1 MNGESIFI
9 LLFVVATGVA
19 IAGRW
24 LRLPYTVA
32 LVLAGLALGSV
43 RLFPAPELTR
53 TLLFSIFLPG
63 LVFEA
68 AFHIDFQEFWRNR
81 ATITSLAVPGVFAS
95 IILTVAVL
103 TPAIQAMSTEHGFGW
118 QEALV
123 FGALIAATDPIA
135 VIAIFRTLG
144 VPRRLSVL
152 LEGES
157 LLNDG
162 TGIVF
167 FSLSLAL
174 VAGGTSIGVG
184 SLATQFISVVGIGAV
199 IGGAVGLL
207 ASLLIR
213 HVDDPMIEITLT
225 TIAAYGSFVA
235 ADELAY
241 SGIIATVAAGMV
253 CGNIG
258 ARTGMSASTRVAAE
272 TFWEYVTFALNSVVF
287 LLIGLEVH
295 ISTLLSSWLEI
306 VAAYIVITIA
316 RSLVILTVW
325 GTLGATRERFP
336 ANWAVVL
343 AWGGLRGALPMVLVL
358 GLPAQFP
365 YRSLLVSMTFGV
377 VILSILLH
385 GLSMSPVLKMLRIV
399 HDADSRRAYEL
410 KRARLLAVRSAL
422 DEIDRR
428 SRLRAAEPEVLD
440 TLRDEYQHIA
450 QQIQKEMTELS
461 VEGESLRIEELYR
474 TRSELL
480 QVEKQA
486 VLDAYRYG
494 KLSRTGS
501 DQLIADLDARLLRVD
516 SAVTAD
522 LTSRAVSERDD
533 DHRPSTPD

>member
-1 MNGESIFI
+1 MVNGESIFI
-9 LLFVVATGVA
+9 LLFVVATAVA

-81 ATITSLAVPGVFAS
+81 VTIASLAVPGVFAS
-95 IILTVAVL
+95 IILTVVVL
-103 TPAIQAMSTEHGFGW
+103 TPAIQTITGRHDFRW
-118 QEALV
+118 PIALV

-144 VPRRLSVL
+144 VPRRLAVL

-167 FSLSLAL
+167 FTLSLAL
-174 VAGGTSIGVG
+174 ASGGTSIGAG
-184 SLATQFISVVGIGAV
+184 NLAVQFLSVVGMGAAIGCA
-199 IGGAVGLL
+199 IGLL
-207 ASLLIR
+207 SSLLIR
-213 HVDDPMIEITLT
+213 HIDDPMIEITLT

-241 SGIIATVAAGMV
+241 SGVIATVAAGMV

-287 LLIGLEVH
+287 LLIGLEIH

-306 VAAYIVITIA
+306 VAAYLVITIA

-325 GTLGATRERFP
+325 GTLRTTRERFP
-336 ANWAVVL
+336 ANWAMVL

-358 GLPAQFP
+358 GLPESFP
-365 YRSLLVSMTFGV
+365 FRSMLVSMTFGV

-385 GLSMSPVLKMLRIV
+385 GLSMSPVLRSLRIV
-399 HDADSRRAYEL
+399 RAMDSRRAYEL
-410 KRARLLAVRSAL
+410 KRARLLAIHSAI

-428 SRLRAAEPEVLD
+428 SRTGTTEPEILEL
-440 TLRDEYQHIA
+440 LREEYRRVD
-450 QQIQKEMTELS
+450 QQIQKELTELP
-461 VEGESLRIEELYR
+461 VERDRLRSEELSR

-480 QVEKQA
+480 LVEKRA
-486 VLDAYRYG
+486 VLDAYRQG
-494 KLSRTGS
+494 KLSRSGS
-501 DQLIADLDARLLRVD
+501 DQLVADLDARLLRAESSLD
-516 SAVTAD
+516 NETTGESSADKSANN
-522 LTSRAVSERDD
+522 R
-533 DHRPSTPD
+533 

>member
-1 MNGESIFI
+1 M
-9 LLFVVATGVA
+9 
-19 IAGRW
+19 
-24 LRLPYTVA
+24 
-32 LVLAGLALGSV
+32 
-43 RLFPAPELTR
+43 
-53 TLLFSIFLPG
+53 
-63 LVFEA
+63 
-68 AFHIDFQEFWRNR
+68 
-81 ATITSLAVPGVFAS
+81 
-95 IILTVAVL
+95 
-103 TPAIQAMSTEHGFGW
+103 
-118 QEALV
+118 
-123 FGALIAATDPIA
+123 
-135 VIAIFRTLG
+135 
-144 VPRRLSVL
+144 
-152 LEGES
+152 
-157 LLNDG
+157 
-162 TGIVF
+162 
-167 FSLSLAL
+167 SLAL

-184 SLATQFISVVGIGAV
+184 SLATQFISVVGIGAA

-295 ISTLLSSWLEI
+295 INTLLSSWLEI
-306 VAAYIVITIA
+306 VAAYMVITIA

-336 ANWAVVL
+336 ANWAAVL

-428 SRLRAAEPEVLD
+428 SRLHTTEPEILD
-440 TLRDEYQHIA
+440 ALRDEYQNVA
-450 QQIQKEMTELS
+450 QRIQKEMTELS
-461 VEGESLRIEELYR
+461 IEGESLRIEELCR

-486 VLDAYRYG
+486 VLDAYRHG

-501 DQLIADLDARLLRVD
+501 DQLIADLDARLLQVD
-516 SAVTAD
+516 SAVTAN
-522 LTSRAVSERDD
+522 LTARAVPERDAG
-533 DHRPSTPD
+533 RGASTPDENQYHHDLKTYFQHIEIHILGSVQMRT

>member
-81 ATITSLAVPGVFAS
+81 ATIVSLAVPGVFAS

-103 TPAIQAMSTEHGFGW
+103 TPVIQTITGSHDFGW
-118 QEALV
+118 PVALV

-144 VPRRLSVL
+144 VPRRLAVL

-174 VAGGTSIGVG
+174 AAGGASVGVG
-184 SLATQFISVVGIGAV
+184 SLTVQFLSVVGMGVAIGCA
-199 IGGAVGLL
+199 IGLL
-207 ASLLIR
+207 SSLLIR

-235 ADELAY
+235 ADELGY
-241 SGIIATVAAGMV
+241 SGVIATVAAGII

-287 LLIGLEVH
+287 LLIGLEIHV
-295 ISTLLSSWLEI
+295 STLLSSWLAI
-306 VAAYIVITIA
+306 IAAYAVITIA
-316 RSLVILTVW
+316 RLLVILTVW
-325 GTLGATRERFP
+325 GTLRVTRERFP
-336 ANWAVVL
+336 ANWAMVL

-358 GLPAQFP
+358 GLPVSFP
-365 YRSLLVSMTFGV
+365 FRSLLVSMTFGV

-385 GLSMSPVLKMLRIV
+385 GLSMSPVLRLLRIV
-399 HDADSRRAYEL
+399 RAADSRRTYEL
-410 KRARLLAVRSAL
+410 KRARLLAIHSAV

-428 SRLRAAEPEVLD
+428 SRMGTTESGILDLLRE
-440 TLRDEYQHIA
+440 EYRHAGQKV
-450 QQIQKEMTELS
+450 QKELAELPIERDRLRSEELS
-461 VEGESLRIEELYR
+461 R

-486 VLDAYRYG
+486 VLDAYRQG
-494 KLSRTGS
+494 KLSRAGS
-501 DQLIADLDARLLRVD
+501 DQLIADLDAQLLQAESSSVAD
-516 SAVTAD
+516 SNAKSSTERPAD
-522 LTSRAVSERDD
+522 NG
-533 DHRPSTPD
+533 